1 MKKKKKSFGNTKSVK
16 INDIL
21 YVICSWIGGGQK
33 SPKKIFFFF
42 LASPEAVTACTTL
55 CVLVMLLMGRY
66 VSTEQ
71 TG

>member
-1 MKKKKKSFGNTKSVK
+1 MKKKKNPLVIQKVSKSTIFSMLFAVGSEVDKNH
-16 INDIL
+16 
-21 YVICSWIGGGQK
+21 QK
-33 SPKKIFFFF
+33 NFFFFF